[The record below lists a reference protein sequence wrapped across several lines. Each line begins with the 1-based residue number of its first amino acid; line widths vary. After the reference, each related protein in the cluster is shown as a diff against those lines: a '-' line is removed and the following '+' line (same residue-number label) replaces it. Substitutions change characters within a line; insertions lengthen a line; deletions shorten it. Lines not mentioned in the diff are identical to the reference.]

1 MFVVKMKP
9 KIGRAFRPTERKI
22 NNKLWRRLNDVCLSC
37 GCECVCRVDVCVCRV
52 DVCVCRVDVSVFVV
66 WM

>member
-1 MFVVKMKP
+1 M
-9 KIGRAFRPTERKI
+9 
-22 NNKLWRRLNDVCLSC
+22 CLSC

-52 DVCVCRVDVSVFVV
+52 DVSVFVV